1 MRAAGGAAMAGA
13 IPTGLTGQAA
23 REPSTAA
30 FQQSVARW
38 CFSDIPLETFCREL
52 VDLQLPAIDLLT
64 PEEWPVA
71 LDHGLVI
78 STADV
83 AAGTIEDG
91 LNDPANHDTIVE
103 AFREWLPRAREAGI
117 PNAICFFGNRRGM
130 EDAEG
135 IRNSIA
141 CLERCKGIA
150 EDEGVTIVVEMLNN
164 APGGHIDYMG
174 DNTPYAVEIVG
185 AVDSPRVKL
194 LYDVFH
200 MQIMEGDVIRT
211 IQNNAEYFAH
221 YHTGGVPGRA
231 EIDETQELYYPAIM
245 RAIRDTGFT
254 GYVAHEFIPQGPD
267 PIAALRDGM
276 RRCTV

>member
-13 IPTGLTGQAA
+13 IPTGLSGQAA

-71 LDHGLVI
+71 LDHGLVV

-103 AFREWLPRAREAGI
+103 AFREWLPRAREGRDPQCDLLLRESARYG
-117 PNAICFFGNRRGM
+117 RRGG
-130 EDAEG
+130 DSQFDRLSRAVQG
-135 IRNSIA
+135 ASPKT
-141 CLERCKGIA
+141 KG
-150 EDEGVTIVVEMLNN
+150 
-164 APGGHIDYMG
+164 
-174 DNTPYAVEIVG
+174 
-185 AVDSPRVKL
+185 
-194 LYDVFH
+194 
-200 MQIMEGDVIRT
+200 
-211 IQNNAEYFAH
+211 
-221 YHTGGVPGRA
+221 
-231 EIDETQELYYPAIM
+231 
-245 RAIRDTGFT
+245 
-254 GYVAHEFIPQGPD
+254 
-267 PIAALRDGM
+267 
-276 RRCTV
+276 